1 MLKMWSIITAKYIFM
16 YIMMKDV
23 FIFRHGQTDKN
34 LAQKWQGSGCDDV
47 LNETGKNRQNYCLKK
62 LKIWDWK
69 NFIVLL

>member
-1 MLKMWSIITAKYIFM
+1 MLKMWSIITSKYIFM

-47 LNETGKNRQNYCLKK
+47 LNETGR
-62 LKIWDWK
+62 I
-69 NFIVLL
+69 IV